1 MRNRIATVVVL
12 LSFVSS
18 GAYAQRELGVGV
30 IVGEPTGLSAKYWL
44 DNEQAIA
51 GAAAWSFSGTDSF
64 HLHADYLVHRFDLID
79 TPEES
84 GETAL
89 YYGVGARLKEK
100 GRHDRTT
107 LGVRI
112 PVGVTHLFAN
122 APFDVFGEI
131 VPVLDVAPDVGVK
144 LNAAVGLRFYF
155 R

>member
-1 MRNRIATVVVL
+1 MKRRIATTLALISVI
-12 LSFVSS
+12 SC

-44 DNEQAIA
+44 DNEHAIA

-64 HLHADYLVHRFDLID
+64 HLHADYLFHRFDLFN
-79 TPEES
+79 TPEEK

-89 YYGVGARLKEK
+89 YYGVGARLKDK
-100 GRHDRTT
+100 GRRDRTT

-112 PVGVTHLFAN
+112 PVGVTHLFPN
-122 APFDVFGEI
+122 APFDVFAEI
-131 VPVLDVAPDVGVK
+131 VPVVDVAPDVDVK
-144 LNAAVGLRFYF
+144 LNAAIGVRFYF